1 MSHSSNVRND
11 GLTPSQERAV
21 SALLTA
27 RSIATAARQAN
38 VGERSIRRWLH
49 EDENFQLK
57 LRRLRDESLSHAAF
71 QLQQGASEAAGVM
84 RDVVKGDTSVDAP
97 RASIIRAAVEFGF
110 RSRVYDDVVER
121 LKAVEAKQL
130 EAAK

>member
-1 MSHSSNVRND
+1 MNNSSDVRND
-11 GLTPSQERAV
+11 GLTPSQERAIG
-21 SALLTA
+21 ALLTA
-27 RSIATAARQAN
+27 RSVAAAARQAN
-38 VGERSIRRWLH
+38 VGESSIRRWLH

-57 LRRLRDESLSHAAF
+57 LRGLRDESLTHAAF

-84 RDVVKGDTSVDAP
+84 RDVVKGDTRVDSA

-110 RSRVYDDVVER
+110 RSRIYDDVVSR
-121 LKAVEAKQL
+121 LKVVEAKQL

>member
-21 SALLTA
+21 SALLAA
-27 RSIATAARQAN
+27 RSIAAAARQAK
-38 VGERSIRRWLH
+38 VGESSIRRWLH
-49 EDENFQLK
+49 QDENFQQK
-57 LRRLRDESLSHAAF
+57 LRRRRDESLSHAAF
-71 QLQQGASEAAGVM
+71 QLQQGASEAAAVI
-84 RDVVKGDTSVDAP
+84 RDVVKGDTAVTSP
-97 RASIIRAAVEFGF
+97 RASIIRVAAEFGF
-110 RSRVYDDVVER
+110 RSRVYDDVAER